1 MKRLI
6 LPVLGLAAFAAHAT
20 QFSDVQN
27 AGSQITFVSKQM
39 GVPVEGRFGK
49 FSAQVAFDPSKP
61 DGSKARI
68 DVDLVSIDAG
78 SADANKE
85 VRGKSWFN
93 TASYPTA
100 SFVAS
105 SVKPLG
111 GDRYEVR
118 GQLSMKG
125 RTKDTVA
132 VFNLKQDGKAAIF
145 EGAFPFK
152 RSEFGIGEGAWA
164 DPSIVADDVQVR
176 FRLLANAK

>member
-6 LPVLGLAAFAAHAT
+6 LPVLGLAAFAAHAM
-20 QFSDVQN
+20 QFSDVQP
-27 AGSQITFVSKQM
+27 ASSQITFVSKQM

-49 FSAQVAFDPSKP
+49 FAAQVAFDPSKP
-61 DGSKARI
+61 EGSKARI
-68 DVDLVSIDAG
+68 DVDLASIDAG

-105 SVKPLG
+105 NVKPLG
-111 GDRYEVR
+111 GDRYEVH

-132 VFNLKQDGKAAIF
+132 VFNLKHDGRTAIF

>member
-6 LPVLGLAAFAAHAT
+6 LPVLGLAAFAAHAM
-20 QFSDVQN
+20 QFSDVQP
-27 AGSQITFVSKQM
+27 ASSQITFVSKQM

-49 FSAQVAFDPSKP
+49 FTAQVAFDPAKP
-61 DGSKARI
+61 EASKARI
-68 DVDLVSIDAG
+68 DVDLGSIDAG
-78 SADANKE
+78 SEDANKE

-93 TASYPTA
+93 TASHPTA

-105 SVKPLG
+105 NVKPLG

-132 VFNLKQDGKAAIF
+132 VFNLKQNGKTAVF

-176 FRLLANAK
+176 FRLLASAK